1 MITIRLATPEDAAAM
16 LAVYAPY
23 VRETVITFEY
33 EVPTLP
39 EFRRRVEET
48 LPRFPW
54 LLAQDDA
61 GSVLGYA
68 YASPYHS
75 RAAYQWGAEG
85 SIYLCPEAQGTGLAA
100 PLYRCLLKLV
110 ALQGIRSFYGCI
122 THPNPASEAFHR
134 KLGFRELAIFPQA
147 GYKQGRW
154 LDVLWCCLPL
164 GAKED
169 APAPLCPFAS
179 LAPGQVAGIL
189 AEANREANTQRIL

>member
-1 MITIRLATPEDAAAM
+1 M
-16 LAVYAPY
+16 
-23 VRETVITFEY
+23 
-33 EVPTLP
+33 
-39 EFRRRVEET
+39 
-48 LPRFPW
+48 
-54 LLAQDDA
+54 
-61 GSVLGYA
+61 
-68 YASPYHS
+68 
-75 RAAYQWGAEG
+75 
-85 SIYLCPEAQGTGLAA
+85 
-100 PLYRCLLKLV
+100 

-189 AEANREANTQRIL
+189 AEANRELNTQRIL